1 MWVVGALVAFR
12 GHMVLLMKNLSRSE
26 GSHREEIYPRIYC
39 LGVPLMSYL
48 GSSEMVQVVTLVNI
62 YGTR

>member
-1 MWVVGALVAFR
+1 
-12 GHMVLLMKNLSRSE
+12 MVLLMKNLSISE
-26 GSHREEIYPRIYC
+26 GSHRGEIYPIKDC
-39 LGVPLMSYL
+39 LGVPLMRYF